1 MKVKRKLQIAA
12 DVLMSCILL
21 LQMSYSIAGEVLH
34 EILGI
39 ALFVLFVLH
48 HILSVNFTK
57 ALFKGKPTAEK
68 TLKVVIDILLTVD
81 VLALMVSALFI
92 SNHVFTFLGL
102 HHLAAF
108 GRTLHLL
115 ASYWGFAL
123 MSLHIGFH
131 LDFMLHKVM
140 KEKRKKTAA
149 IAIMIV
155 VSAAGLACFIHE
167 ETYKYMLLI
176 NQFVFFDVAGG
187 LPLFLLKYILMAAM
201 FATIGYAMI
210 RLVKRRTK

>member
-1 MKVKRKLQIAA
+1 MIGI
-12 DVLMSCILL
+12 MLL
-21 LQMSYSIAGEVLH
+21 LMSYSIAGKLIH

-39 ALFVLFVLH
+39 SLFVLFVLH

-102 HHLAAF
+102 HHFAAI

-123 MSLHIGFH
+123 MSLHLGFH
-131 LDFMLHKVM
+131 LDLVLHKAM

-155 VSAAGLACFIHE
+155 LSAAGLVCFIYE
-167 ETYKYMLLI
+167 GIYKYMLLM
-176 NQFVFFDVAGG
+176 NQFVFFDTTGG
-187 LPLFLLKYILMAAM
+187 LPLFLLKYMLMAAM
-201 FATIGYAMI
+201 FATIGYGMI